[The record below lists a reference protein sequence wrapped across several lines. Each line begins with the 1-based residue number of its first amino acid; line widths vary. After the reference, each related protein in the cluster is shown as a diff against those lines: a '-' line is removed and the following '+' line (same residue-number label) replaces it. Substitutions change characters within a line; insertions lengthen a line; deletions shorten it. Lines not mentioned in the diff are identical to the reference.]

1 MTPETRGRAMEGGVE
16 EGGVAWRTRRRW
28 HLVPLSLALFGL
40 AGTDALGQV
49 PAGEAAAAA
58 RTVPSLQV
66 RNETGR
72 DVAVSVAML
81 ANAGKVPVGA
91 VGAEE
96 EGDERAGFPLA
107 APGADPAT
115 PVAIHVKRGRREM
128 EVLLVADGQRD
139 RACERTTG
147 RLPRDEKEA
156 AEWPCD
162 HLGTVS
168 LLAVADLELVATE
181 TGGQLFVTDSSEGG
195 QTVADDGVAV
205 ALRSGEEGGRPVVL
219 LRAEPG
225 RPGARIDAV
234 RLDLPESLAASA
246 RPVGL
251 PEGWTSDRARGEFA
265 LSGPPTSLPL
275 VFRLEL
281 ERATPTPALVNV
293 RLYAD
298 GGLVYAGS
306 GLRVAALAPAAPV
319 TELTDVLLLP
329 ALLHPGESVVLRPLD
344 PARTPRGGT
353 WTVAGVRAREAPE
366 PSEDAG
372 SSGRPGR
379 YELELPA
386 DLAPGTSIS
395 VTYTDPWG
403 ERLVEVAAAP
413 DVEVQP
419 LPGPL
424 PVSPRLFGATPK
436 AFGDKNFCVW
446 GWFPSEEA
454 AAGVALDGEPLGKPL
469 TYSRTVLWFSVPDG
483 AAPGEHAVTGDPGA
497 GYPADDAA
505 TLRVLALG
513 GSIDQE
519 RLWRGQSTPLRL
531 WIDGTDEPVALEL
544 TNDTPDV
551 VSLDGGERQVITTS
565 GGSPNQVERTVHAVR
580 RGDFNITFKME
591 TDPCPAELP

>member
-1 MTPETRGRAMEGGVE
+1 MTRETRGRAVPGEVEGRGAA
-16 EGGVAWRTRRRW
+16 GRARRRW
-28 HLVPLSLALFGL
+28 RVVPLSLALVGL
-40 AGTDALGQV
+40 AGGEAVGQV
-49 PAGEAAAAA
+49 PDAEAAAAA
-58 RTVPSLQV
+58 RATPTLQV

-72 DVAVSVAML
+72 DVAVSVAVL

-91 VGAEE
+91 VGAGE
-96 EGDERAGFPLA
+96 EGDERAGIPLS
-107 APGADPAT
+107 APGVEPET
-115 PVAIHVKRGRREM
+115 RVAVRVKRGRREV
-128 EVLLVADGQRD
+128 EVLLVADGWRD
-139 RACERTTG
+139 GACERTTG
-147 RLPRDEKEA
+147 RLPRDEREA
-156 AEWPCD
+156 ADWPCD

-181 TGGQLFVTDSSEGG
+181 TGGQLFVTGPSEEGP
-195 QTVADDGVAV
+195 TVADDGVAV
-205 ALRSGEEGGRPVVL
+205 ALRSGGEGGRPVVL
-219 LRAEPG
+219 LRAVPG

-234 RLDLPESLAASA
+234 RLDLPENLAASA

-251 PEGWTSDRARGEFA
+251 PEGWTSDRAGGELA

-275 VFRLEL
+275 VLRIEL
-281 ERATPTPALVNV
+281 EGATRAPSLVNL
-293 RLYAD
+293 RLVAD
-298 GGLVYAGS
+298 GRLVYAGS

-319 TELTDVLLLP
+319 TELTDALLLP
-329 ALLHPGESVVLRPLD
+329 ALLHPGETVVLRPLD

-353 WTVAGVRAREAPE
+353 WTVAGVTAREAPE
-366 PSEDAG
+366 PSESAG
-372 SSGRPGR
+372 SSGGAVR

-386 DLAPGTSIS
+386 DLAPGTPIS

-413 DVEVQP
+413 DVEVRP
-419 LPGPL
+419 LPEPL
-424 PVSPRLFGATPK
+424 PASPRLLGATPK

-454 AAGVALDGEPLGKPL
+454 AAGLALDGESLGGPL
-469 TYSRTVLWFSVPDG
+469 TYGRTVLWFSVPPG

-531 WIDGTDEPVALEL
+531 WIEGTDEPVTLEL

-551 VSLDGGERQVITTS
+551 VSLDRGERQVVTTS
-565 GGSPNQVERTVHAVR
+565 GGSPNQVERTVHAVQ

-591 TDPCPAELP
+591 TDACPAELP